1 VSNVTGFVVDAA
13 RLENALDDPVS
24 EFACGAVEI
33 ETVPNVSIV
42 R

>member
-1 VSNVTGFVVDAA
+1 VTVLVVDAA
-13 RLENALDDPVS
+13 RLENALDDLVS
-24 EFACGAVEI
+24 DFACSAVGI